1 MNGIL
6 QQNRPKSQLN
16 ASKARDVLGIAH
28 YRSQMTL
35 RLAERLKTIADAVGS
50 EKVAYNAAKLAAC
63 GSVANVW
70 TATDMHTLDGETFD
84 GVGNL
89 WACSLPYCSNCVAV
103 KASRHRRRIR
113 QTLETVKLRVGLK
126 WRFITLTSPSVPA
139 SPLESIKVYQTAWA
153 LLVRRKL
160 WASRSFGGYR
170 GIEFTVNQST
180 GLVHCHLHCL
190 AMSQPFNFNELR
202 GVWTECIA
210 SAWKRRGVSLHFKT
224 IDEKAFVKV
233 IEPKGKTLGQKALD
247 AAILETAKYAAGAP
261 EWASL
266 SDAHLIEIANLDR
279 FPRLFECFGE
289 TRKFG
294 DDTIVHTA
302 DLKLH
307 RLKTTKTPS
316 KPDIRT
322 LGLKVNV
329 RRSKQKTLLIKR
341 FPVAAFETLDGREF
355 MPSRT
360 PETTGTQL
368 RLIKP
373 KE

>member
-1 MNGIL
+1 
-6 QQNRPKSQLN
+6 
-16 ASKARDVLGIAH
+16 
-28 YRSQMTL
+28 
-35 RLAERLKTIADAVGS
+35 
-50 EKVAYNAAKLAAC
+50 
-63 GSVANVW
+63 
-70 TATDMHTLDGETFD
+70 
-84 GVGNL
+84 
-89 WACSLPYCSNCVAV
+89 
-103 KASRHRRRIR
+103 
-113 QTLETVKLRVGLK
+113 
-126 WRFITLTSPSVPA
+126 
-139 SPLESIKVYQTAWA
+139 
-153 LLVRRKL
+153 
-160 WASRSFGGYR
+160 
-170 GIEFTVNQST
+170 
-180 GLVHCHLHCL
+180 
-190 AMSQPFNFNELR
+190 
-202 GVWTECIA
+202 
-210 SAWKRRGVSLHFKT
+210 VSLHFNT
-224 IDEKAFVKV
+224 VDEKAIVKV
-233 IEPKGKTLGQKALD
+233 IEPKGKTLGQKAMD